1 MPDEHAYTAHDD
13 GDGPDLIASWAREHR
28 NGERTVV
35 TVQVVGDVFVAEAT
49 DLDADETYPS
59 ERIAV
64 TRTDSEAIARAEA
77 WMEHHEKG
85 VNPGGNGL
93 GNLLGGGGET
103 A

>member
-1 MPDEHAYTAHDD
+1 MPDDHAYTPHED
-13 GDGPDLIASWAREHR
+13 GNGPELIASWAREHR

-35 TVQVVGDVFVAEAT
+35 TVQAVGEAYFAEAV
-49 DLDADETYPS
+49 DLDDDRTYPT

-64 TRTDSEAIARAEA
+64 TRTDSEAIARAED
-77 WMEHHEKG
+77 WMDTHEKG

-93 GNLLGGGGET
+93 SNLFGGAEP